1 MSEQPYKI
9 GPAGFGDGVRPVTLQ
24 DAGNSYTPSLFSR
37 DFVRRLRRNGL
48 KLAIWVV
55 LCLAA
60 ALAFV
65 INARPEFSASAQ
77 LVLEPRLRIPVGADP
92 SASGLAP
99 ILDSAQAESQVQILK
114 SERVLRFVFDSLKL
128 ENDPAYAPP
137 KEGSGGGL
145 FSFFRSKS
153 DQEEAAAAAAQ
164 KADLAREQAFQAF
177 TRQVTVRRVGQSYL
191 IEVTFRARTPT
202 AAARIAN
209 SIAASYIRDQVVF
222 RAAPDMRGSEFL
234 QGRISSVQAQKQAAT
249 EAVMSGVIPDVQF
262 PDADARI
269 VSSALEPLAKSFPQT
284 RIILLAA
291 VLIALLT
298 GIGVVALSFTF
309 DRKVWSEQQLESASG
324 LECLATFSIRRIRD
338 DMRRFS
344 TAVTHPDSEFARALK
359 TLWIKLAS
367 MSVGSGE
374 MAIAFVAVEKG
385 DGQTTIGANLAQLLA
400 HNEEPATLVDAD
412 FQRSALTR
420 CYAPQSPGSLRD
432 FIHSRS
438 PEQLGE
444 VGLKEDLR
452 FIPAVSSG
460 TSIGTDVFL
469 GSSMVRALIG
479 ELTKRGSLIMD
490 VPPLRTSADAIAVG
504 RFLSGVVVVGVSGRT
519 NGDDL
524 AEAVKTLRAANA
536 RVLGAVLI
544 NET

>member
-9 GPAGFGDGVRPVTLQ
+9 GPAAFGEGVRPVSLH
-24 DAGNSYTPSLFSR
+24 DGGNTYTPSLFSR

-48 KLAIWVV
+48 RLAIWVV
-55 LCLAA
+55 ICLAA
-60 ALAFV
+60 AIAYIV
-65 INARPEFSASAQ
+65 HARPEFTASAQ
-77 LVLEPRLRIPVGADP
+77 LVLEPRLRIPVGSDP
-92 SASGLAP
+92 SSSGLSP

-128 ENDPAYAPP
+128 ENDPAYAAP
-137 KEGSGGGL
+137 KDNSGGGL

-153 DQEEAAAAAAQ
+153 AQEEAAAQ
-164 KADLAREQAFQAF
+164 TKADLAREQAFQAF
-177 TRQVTVRRVGQSYL
+177 SRNVAVRRVGQSYI
-191 IEVTFRARTPT
+191 IEVTFRALSPT

-249 EAVMSGVIPDVQF
+249 EAVLTGVIPDVQF

-269 VSSALEPLAKSFPQT
+269 VSSALEPLTKAFPQT
-284 RIILLAA
+284 RIILLVA
-291 VLIALLT
+291 VVAALLT
-298 GIGVVALSFTF
+298 GVGVVALTFTF
-309 DRKVWSEQQLESASG
+309 DRKVWSDQQLERASG
-324 LECLATFSIRRIRD
+324 LECLASFSIRRIRD
-338 DMRRFS
+338 DMRRYS
-344 TAVTHPDSEFARALK
+344 MAVTHPDSEFARVLK

-367 MSVGSGE
+367 TSSVGAGE
-374 MAIAFVAVEKG
+374 MAIAFVAVERG
-385 DGQTTIGANLAQLLA
+385 DGQTTVGANLAHLLA
-400 HNEEPATLVDAD
+400 HNEERATLVDAD

-420 CYAPQSPGSLRD
+420 CYAPQATGSLRD
-432 FIHSRS
+432 FIHSRA
-438 PEQLGE
+438 PEHLGE
-444 VGLKEDLR
+444 VGLKDDLR

-460 TSIGTDVFL
+460 TSVGTDVFL

-479 ELTKRGSLIMD
+479 ELTKRGSVIMD
-490 VPPLRTSADAIAVG
+490 VPPLLTSADAIAVG
-504 RFLSGVVVVGVSGRT
+504 RFLSGVVVVAVSGRT

-524 AEAVKTLRAANA
+524 AEAVRTLRAANA

-544 NET
+544 SET